1 MTHFLKSDSNPDGRR
16 LEDILIEL
24 RADVLVRCTKISG
37 DLRPEALKVL
47 SNNMQVLQHLT
58 AAGIRRRCRAAYR
71 RGLTTTSGQ
80 DCLDRLPCLTGQG
93 ERAPWPETSS
103 SSPEPACRLKAGSA
117 PSAIRTEC
125 GRSLT
130 R

>member
-58 AAGIRRRCRAAYR
+58 AAIELAQSS
-71 RGLTTTSGQ
+71 TTI
-80 DCLDRLPCLTGQG
+80 LDRAFGP
-93 ERAPWPETSS
+93 PESGGDA
-103 SSPEPACRLKAGSA
+103 EPRIGVA
-117 PSAIRTEC
+117 
-125 GRSLT
+125 
-130 R
+130 